1 MMVCHISFDESYG
14 IGTDCLVTVE
24 ISVVDNSRNL
34 NASFFQSIE
43 RKDGMVYGAKSP
55 VGHKYRRIIMF
66 GDVIDCEIV
75 VVDRNHEPAST
86 FNKDAVVIL
95 SKLDRKSVV

>member
-43 RKDGMVYGAKSP
+43 RRMVWF
-55 VGHKYRRIIMF
+55 M
-66 GDVIDCEIV
+66 
-75 VVDRNHEPAST
+75 EPSRPLVTST
-86 FNKDAVVIL
+86 AG
-95 SKLDRKSVV
+95 

>member
-43 RKDGMVYGAKSP
+43 RKDGQTGCTGSSEDIDA
-55 VGHKYRRIIMF
+55 HRRLCGGEYYPEDAAGLTAPLIF
-66 GDVIDCEIV
+66 SY
-75 VVDRNHEPAST
+75 PAS
-86 FNKDAVVIL
+86 AQL
-95 SKLDRKSVV
+95 AAASSLPCG

>member
-34 NASFFQSIE
+34 NASFFQTL
-43 RKDGMVYGAKSP
+43 A
-55 VGHKYRRIIMF
+55 
-66 GDVIDCEIV
+66 
-75 VVDRNHEPAST
+75 
-86 FNKDAVVIL
+86 
-95 SKLDRKSVV
+95 